1 MVEDDEGHATLIRRN
16 LQRARLNAEVAWAR
30 GGGEALEMIR
40 REPGRRSVVLLDI
53 RMPGMDGTEVLRL
66 LKSDPATRTIPVF
79 MLSTTDD
86 PREVARCFDLGC
98 NGYLTKPVDYPAFV
112 ETLQRFCGFLE
123 VARFPGS
130 PDVHHAPA

>member
-1 MVEDDEGHATLIRRN
+1 VTEARLRVVMVEDDEGHATLIRRN

-66 LKSDPATRTIPVF
+66 LKSDPATER
-79 MLSTTDD
+79 
-86 PREVARCFDLGC
+86 
-98 NGYLTKPVDYPAFV
+98 
-112 ETLQRFCGFLE
+112 
-123 VARFPGS
+123 S
-130 PDVHHAPA
+130 PYSC